1 MSPLPSRR
9 ATTTNL
15 TTTRPP
21 AAVQSERL
29 VGTAALTIDVDSLRC
44 YREIHGLPRR
54 DDDDD
59 DPIFTRAL
67 PRFLDV
73 MARLGQRATLFVVG
87 RDLRMKAAAEV
98 IRAAAEAGHEIA
110 SHSHAHDYRLSRL
123 PPVRIALD
131 LESAEEAIWQV
142 TGERPV
148 GFRAPGYNQSE
159 ALFDAIE
166 ERGYH
171 YDSSFLPTPAY
182 FAARAMAIGLYRMR
196 LRHTR
201 SLVGDPRE
209 FTAPR
214 GPFLPAVGARHRPA
228 ERGERQRSFV
238 EIPMGVASFAR
249 LPWIGTTIALAAD
262 VVGASLTRAALLD
275 DETPA
280 VLELHAM
287 DFLGEHDEGIEPA
300 LRRAQPDLKVPLD
313 VKLQRLERTMA
324 RVASRRDVL
333 PLAELAARGRPPEFP
348 LPHRFATTPPSRA
361 APNERGHAIA
371 EGSQAA
377 ARSR

>member
-1 MSPLPSRR
+1 MTRLASSGR
-9 ATTTNL
+9 ATTSTTTTL
-15 TTTRPP
+15 TKTTRPL
-21 AAVQSERL
+21 AGVQTERL
-29 VGTAALTIDVDSLRC
+29 AGTASLTIDVDSLRC
-44 YREIHGLPRR
+44 YREVHGLPRR
-54 DDDDD
+54 DDDGN

-73 MARLGQRATLFVVG
+73 MAKLGRRATLFVVG
-87 RDLRMKAAAEV
+87 RDLRTPAAAEV

-131 LESAEEAIWQV
+131 LEAAEEAIWQV
-142 TGERPV
+142 TGQRPV

-182 FAARAMAIGLYRMR
+182 FAARALAIGLYRVR

-209 FTAPR
+209 FSAPR
-214 GPFLPAVGARHRPA
+214 GPFIPAVGARHRPA
-228 ERGERQRSFV
+228 ERGERQRSFL
-238 EIPMGVASFAR
+238 EIPMGVASAAR

-262 VVGASLTRAALLD
+262 VVGTTLTRAALLD
-275 DETPA
+275 EDTPA

-287 DFLGEHDEGIEPA
+287 DFLGDDDDGVEPA
-300 LRRAQPDLKVPLD
+300 LRSAQPDLKVPLAA
-313 VKLQRLERTMA
+313 KLRRLERTMA
-324 RVASRRDVL
+324 RVCAQRDVL
-333 PLAELAARGRPPEFP
+333 PLAELAAQGRPVELP
-348 LPHRFATTPPSRA
+348 LPHRFATTPPLPATETTR
-361 APNERGHAIA
+361 RHAVSESETA
-371 EGSQAA
+371 
-377 ARSR
+377 